1 MVVKGVHQKK
11 LALKCGL
18 VVFGDKKVNRGAMV
32 TDELDHVF
40 DCVYGVIDVGPV
52 DEIIVI
58 SVHHAGEI
66 FIPVF

>member
-1 MVVKGVHQKK
+1 MVVNGVHQKK

-40 DCVYGVIDVGPV
+40 DCVYGVVDVGPV
-52 DEIIVI
+52 DEIIVV

-66 FIPVF
+66 FVPVF